1 MADHP
6 VADGIVEQALD
17 GSAQIRFVRR
27 LPHPIDRVW
36 EALTDPAQL
45 RRWWGD
51 TDLELT
57 EGGRFALRWRNT
69 DADGNAATLEGA
81 ISKLDPPRFLEIS
94 AIWGMTGTTDPG
106 TPTTL
111 TWELESAGDHTVLHF
126 TNTLPS
132 PTQDPS
138 TAAGW
143 HLHLDAL
150 ATTLAGGEVDIAN
163 PEPLFDPIHKAY
175 EAKYG
180 SGGGDP
186 AASGGDPEAAGG
198 DSGASNDDPGAANAK
213 PGVEEST

>member
-1 MADHP
+1 MADRP

-17 GSAQIRFVRR
+17 GSTQIRFLRR

-51 TDLELT
+51 SDLELT
-57 EGGRFALRWRNT
+57 EGGRFTLRWRNT

-94 AIWGMTGTTDPG
+94 ATWGMTGTDPG

-126 TNTLPS
+126 TNTLPA
-132 PTQDPS
+132 PTQDPT

-150 ATTLAGGEVDIAN
+150 ATTLTGEEVDIAH
-163 PEPLFDPIHKAY
+163 PEPLFDPIHQAY
-175 EAKYG
+175 EAKYERG
-180 SGGGDP
+180 SGDP
-186 AASGGDPEAAGG
+186 GES
-198 DSGASNDDPGAANAK
+198 GAANGE
-213 PGVEEST
+213 PGVEESA